1 MDPMSTVDTLRAHLK
16 RAEKTLAYVRTTGR
30 DSTSYVLDVLDAR
43 RRLEEAVKKAA

>member
-16 RAEKTLAYVRTTGR
+16 RAEKTLAHVKTTGR

-43 RRLEEAVKKAA
+43 RRLEEAKKAA